1 MSVQHDFYEERAL
14 ASRADA
20 EAALL
25 ANVRER
31 HLCAALAWEGMA
43 ARARRT
49 RKLRA
54 DIDARKIAQ
63 RAEEAAAAALVEA

>member
-1 MSVQHDFYEERAL
+1 MSVQHEFYEQRAL

-20 EAALL
+20 EAAVL

-49 RKLRA
+49 QAMRA
-54 DIDARKIAQ
+54 TLDAQKIVK
-63 RAEEAAAAALVEA
+63 RAEEAAAAALVDA

>member
-1 MSVQHDFYEERAL
+1 MSVQHEFYEERAL

-43 ARARRT
+43 VRARRT
-49 RKLRA
+49 KAMRA
-54 DIDARKIAQ
+54 DLDARKIAQ

>member
-1 MSVQHDFYEERAL
+1 MSVQRDFYEQRAL

-49 RKLRA
+49 EKMRA
-54 DIDARKIAQ
+54 DLDDRKRIQ
-63 RAEEAAAAALVEA
+63 RAEEEAAALASA

>member
-1 MSVQHDFYEERAL
+1 MSVQRDFYEQRAI

-20 EAALL
+20 EAAVL

-43 ARARRT
+43 ARAGRT
-49 RKLRA
+49 ERMRA
-54 DIDARKIAQ
+54 DLDARKRIQ
-63 RAEEAAAAALVEA
+63 RAEEAAAAAPAIA

>member
-1 MSVQHDFYEERAL
+1 MSVQHDFYEQRAL

-20 EAALL
+20 AAALL

-49 RKLRA
+49 QKMRA
-54 DIDARKIAQ
+54 DLDAQKVVK
-63 RAEEAAAAALVEA
+63 RAEEAAALALADA